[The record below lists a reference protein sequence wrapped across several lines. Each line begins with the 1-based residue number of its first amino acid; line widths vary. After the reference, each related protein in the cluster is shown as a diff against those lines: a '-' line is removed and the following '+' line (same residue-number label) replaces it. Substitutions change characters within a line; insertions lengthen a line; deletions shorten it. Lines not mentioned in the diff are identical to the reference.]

1 MTILGMLGQVLLASA
16 IILSLFQVGKYPAIV
31 RWTALGISAVI
42 GFFKIGDLRL
52 IAYPGG
58 VLGDLSITTQILL
71 VSVIAKQVLRIDI
84 LSVRDRSSL
93 LLSAAAGGLVLYP
106 LSSGLTMLDVY
117 SLGFESTALLIG
129 LAVLAVMG
137 WYLRPGAAIVIPVSV
152 IAFNF
157 GWLTS
162 TNVWDYLLDP
172 MLTLFAWGWLLIVF
186 TSRTLSTARPTA
198 DSKR

>member
-1 MTILGMLGQVLLASA
+1 MLGQVLLASA

-71 VSVIAKQVLRIDI
+71 ASVIVKQVLRIDI
-84 LSVRDRSSL
+84 LSARDRSSVFFA
-93 LLSAAAGGLVLYP
+93 AAAGGLVLYP
-106 LSSGLTMLDVY
+106 LSSGLTILDVY

-157 GWLTS
+157 GWLAS

>member
-1 MTILGMLGQVLLASA
+1 MIGQVLLASA
-16 IILSLFQVGKYPAIV
+16 IILALFQVGKYPAIV
-31 RWTALGISAVI
+31 RWTALTISAVI

-58 VLGDLSITTQILL
+58 VLGDLSITSQILL
-71 VSVIAKQVLRIDI
+71 ASVIVKQVPWIDI
-84 LSVRDRSSL
+84 LSARDRSSIFL
-93 LLSAAAGGLVLYP
+93 AAAAGGLVLYP
-106 LSSGLTMLDVY
+106 LSSGLTMLDIY

-129 LAVLAVMG
+129 LAVLAVVG

-172 MLTLFAWGWLLIVF
+172 MLALFAWGWLLIVF

-198 DSKR
+198 DSRR

>member
-1 MTILGMLGQVLLASA
+1 MSILGMLGQVLLTSA
-16 IILSLFQVGKYPAIV
+16 IILSLFQIGKYPMIV

-71 VSVIAKQVLRIDI
+71 MSVIAKQVLRVDI
-84 LSVRDRSSL
+84 LSARDRSSL
-93 LLSAAAGGLVLYP
+93 LFSVAAGGLVLYP

-137 WYLRPGAAIVIPVSV
+137 WYLRPGTAIVIPVSV

-198 DSKR
+198 DSRR

>member
-1 MTILGMLGQVLLASA
+1 MLGQVLLASA

-71 VSVIAKQVLRIDI
+71 ASVIVKQVLRIDI
-84 LSVRDRSSL
+84 LSARDRSSVFL
-93 LLSAAAGGLVLYP
+93 AAAAGGLVLYP

-137 WYLRPGAAIVIPVSV
+137 WYLRPGAAIVVPVSV

-172 MLTLFAWGWLLIVF
+172 MLALFAWGWLLIVF
-186 TSRTLSTARPTA
+186 TSRTLSTARATA

>member
-1 MTILGMLGQVLLASA
+1 MLGQVLLASA
-16 IILSLFQVGKYPAIV
+16 IILLLFQVGKYPAIV
-31 RWTALGISAVI
+31 RWTVLGISAVI

-71 VSVIAKQVLRIDI
+71 ASVIVKQVLRIDI
-84 LSVRDRSSL
+84 LSARDRSSVFL
-93 LLSAAAGGLVLYP
+93 AAAAGGLVLYP
-106 LSSGLTMLDVY
+106 LSSGLTMLDIY

-137 WYLRPGAAIVIPVSV
+137 WYLRPGAAIVVPVSV

-172 MLTLFAWGWLLIVF
+172 MLALFAWGWLLIVF
-186 TSRTLSTARPTA
+186 TSRPLSTARPTA
-198 DSKR
+198 DSRR

>member
-1 MTILGMLGQVLLASA
+1 MLGQVLLASA

-31 RWTALGISAVI
+31 RWTVLGISAVL

-71 VSVIAKQVLRIDI
+71 ASVIVKQVLRIDI
-84 LSVRDRSSL
+84 LSARDRSSVFL
-93 LLSAAAGGLVLYP
+93 PAAAGGVVLYP

-172 MLTLFAWGWLLIVF
+172 MLALFAWGWLLIVF
-186 TSRTLSTARPTA
+186 TSRPLSTARPTA
-198 DSKR
+198 DSRR

>member
-1 MTILGMLGQVLLASA
+1 MLGQVLLASA

-31 RWTALGISAVI
+31 RWTVLGISAVL

-71 VSVIAKQVLRIDI
+71 ASVIVKQVLRIDI
-84 LSVRDRSSL
+84 LSARDRSSVFFA
-93 LLSAAAGGLVLYP
+93 AAAGGLVLYP

-172 MLTLFAWGWLLIVF
+172 MLALFAWGWLLIVF

-198 DSKR
+198 DSRR

>member
-1 MTILGMLGQVLLASA
+1 MIGQVLLASA

-71 VSVIAKQVLRIDI
+71 ASVIVKQVPRIDI
-84 LSVRDRSSL
+84 LSARDRSSVFL
-93 LLSAAAGGLVLYP
+93 AAAAGGLVVYP
-106 LSSGLTMLDVY
+106 FSSGLTMLDVY

-137 WYLRPGAAIVIPVSV
+137 WYLRPGAAIVIPLGV

-172 MLTLFAWGWLLIVF
+172 MLALFAWGWLLIVF

-198 DSKR
+198 DSQR

>member
-1 MTILGMLGQVLLASA
+1 MLGQVLLASA
-16 IILSLFQVGKYPAIV
+16 IVLSLFQVGKYPAIV
-31 RWTALGISAVI
+31 RWTALGISAGI

-71 VSVIAKQVLRIDI
+71 ASVIVKQVLRIDI
-84 LSVRDRSSL
+84 LSARDRSSVFIA
-93 LLSAAAGGLVLYP
+93 AAAGGLVLYP

>member
-1 MTILGMLGQVLLASA
+1 MSILGMLGQVLLVSA
-16 IILSLFQVGKYPAIV
+16 IILLLFQVGKYPAIV

-71 VSVIAKQVLRIDI
+71 ASVIVKQVLRIDI
-84 LSVRDRSSL
+84 LSARDRSSVFL
-93 LLSAAAGGLVLYP
+93 AAAAGGLVLYP
-106 LSSGLTMLDVY
+106 LSSGLTMLDIY

-137 WYLRPGAAIVIPVSV
+137 WYLRPGAAIVVPVSV

-172 MLTLFAWGWLLIVF
+172 MLALFAWGWLLIVF
-186 TSRTLSTARPTA
+186 TSRPLSTARPTA
-198 DSKR
+198 DSRR

>member
-1 MTILGMLGQVLLASA
+1 MIGQVLLASA
-16 IILSLFQVGKYPAIV
+16 IILALFQVGKYPAIV
-31 RWTALGISAVI
+31 RWTALTISAVI

-71 VSVIAKQVLRIDI
+71 ASVIVKQVPRIDI
-84 LSVRDRSSL
+84 LSARDRSSVFL
-93 LLSAAAGGLVLYP
+93 AAAAGGLVVYP
-106 LSSGLTMLDVY
+106 FSSGLTMLDVY

-137 WYLRPGAAIVIPVSV
+137 WYLRPGAAIVIPLGV

-172 MLTLFAWGWLLIVF
+172 MLALFAWGWLLIVF

-198 DSKR
+198 DSQR

>member
-1 MTILGMLGQVLLASA
+1 MIGQVLLASA
-16 IILSLFQVGKYPAIV
+16 IILALFQVGKYPAIV
-31 RWTALGISAVI
+31 RWTALTISAVI

-58 VLGDLSITTQILL
+58 VLGDLSITSQILL
-71 VSVIAKQVLRIDI
+71 ASVIVKQVPRIDI
-84 LSVRDRSSL
+84 LSARDRSSIFL
-93 LLSAAAGGLVLYP
+93 AAAAGGLVLYP
-106 LSSGLTMLDVY
+106 LSSGLTMLDIY

-129 LAVLAVMG
+129 LAVLAVVG

-172 MLTLFAWGWLLIVF
+172 MLALFAWGWLLIVF

-198 DSKR
+198 DSQR

>member
-1 MTILGMLGQVLLASA
+1 MLGQVLLASA

-31 RWTALGISAVI
+31 RWTALGISAVV
-42 GFFKIGDLRL
+42 GFFKIGDLRV

-71 VSVIAKQVLRIDI
+71 TSVIVKQVLRIDI
-84 LSVRDRSSL
+84 LSARDRSSVFL
-93 LLSAAAGGLVLYP
+93 AAAAGGLVLYP

-172 MLTLFAWGWLLIVF
+172 MLALFAWGWLLIVF

>member
-1 MTILGMLGQVLLASA
+1 MLGQVLLASA

-31 RWTALGISAVI
+31 RWTALGMSAVI

-71 VSVIAKQVLRIDI
+71 ASVIVKQVLRIDI
-84 LSVRDRSSL
+84 LSVRDRSSVFIA
-93 LLSAAAGGLVLYP
+93 AAAGGLVLYP

-129 LAVLAVMG
+129 LAVLAVIG

>member
-1 MTILGMLGQVLLASA
+1 MLGQVLLASA
-16 IILSLFQVGKYPAIV
+16 IILLLFQVGKYPAIV
-31 RWTALGISAVI
+31 RWTVLGISAGI

-71 VSVIAKQVLRIDI
+71 ASVIVKQVLRIDI
-84 LSVRDRSSL
+84 LSARDRSSVFL
-93 LLSAAAGGLVLYP
+93 AAAAGGLVLYP
-106 LSSGLTMLDVY
+106 LSSGLTMLDIY

-137 WYLRPGAAIVIPVSV
+137 WYLRPGAAIVVPVSV

-172 MLTLFAWGWLLIVF
+172 MLALFAWGWLLIVF
-186 TSRTLSTARPTA
+186 TSRPLSTARPTA
-198 DSKR
+198 DSRR

>member
-1 MTILGMLGQVLLASA
+1 MLGQVLLASA

-31 RWTALGISAVI
+31 RWTVLGISAVL

-71 VSVIAKQVLRIDI
+71 ASVIVKQVLRIDI
-84 LSVRDRSSL
+84 LSARDRSSVFL
-93 LLSAAAGGLVLYP
+93 PAAAGGVVLYP
-106 LSSGLTMLDVY
+106 LSSGLTMLDIY

-172 MLTLFAWGWLLIVF
+172 MLALFAWGWLLIVF
-186 TSRTLSTARPTA
+186 TSRPLSTARPTA
-198 DSKR
+198 DSRR

>member
-1 MTILGMLGQVLLASA
+1 MLGQVLLASA

-31 RWTALGISAVI
+31 RWTVLGISAVI

-71 VSVIAKQVLRIDI
+71 ASVIVKQVLRIDI
-84 LSVRDRSSL
+84 LSARDRSSVFL
-93 LLSAAAGGLVLYP
+93 AAAAGGLVLYP

-198 DSKR
+198 DSMR

>member
-1 MTILGMLGQVLLASA
+1 MSILGMLGQVLLASA
-16 IILSLFQVGKYPAIV
+16 IILLLFQVGKYPAIV
-31 RWTALGISAVI
+31 RWTVLGISAVL

-71 VSVIAKQVLRIDI
+71 ASVIVKQVLRIDI
-84 LSVRDRSSL
+84 LSARDRSSVFL
-93 LLSAAAGGLVLYP
+93 AAAAGGLVLYP
-106 LSSGLTMLDVY
+106 LSSGLTMLDIY

-137 WYLRPGAAIVIPVSV
+137 WYLRPGAAIVVPVSV

-172 MLTLFAWGWLLIVF
+172 MLALFAWGWLLIVF
-186 TSRTLSTARPTA
+186 TSRTLSTARATA
-198 DSKR
+198 DSRR

>member
-1 MTILGMLGQVLLASA
+1 MLGQVLLASA

-31 RWTALGISAVI
+31 RWTALGISAVV
-42 GFFKIGDLRL
+42 GFFKIGDLRV

-71 VSVIAKQVLRIDI
+71 TSVIVKQVLRIDI
-84 LSVRDRSSL
+84 LSARDRSSVFL
-93 LLSAAAGGLVLYP
+93 AAAAGGLVLYP

-117 SLGFESTALLIG
+117 SLGFESTAFLIG

-172 MLTLFAWGWLLIVF
+172 MLALFAWGWLLIVF

>member
-1 MTILGMLGQVLLASA
+1 MLGQVLLASA
-16 IILSLFQVGKYPAIV
+16 IILLLFQVGKYPAIV
-31 RWTALGISAVI
+31 RWTVLGISAVI

-71 VSVIAKQVLRIDI
+71 ASVIVKQVLRIDI
-84 LSVRDRSSL
+84 LSARDRSSVFL
-93 LLSAAAGGLVLYP
+93 AAAAGGLVLYP
-106 LSSGLTMLDVY
+106 LSSGLTMLDIY

-129 LAVLAVMG
+129 LAVLAVVG
-137 WYLRPGAAIVIPVSV
+137 WYLRPGAAIVVPVSV

-172 MLTLFAWGWLLIVF
+172 MLALFAWGWLLIVF
-186 TSRTLSTARPTA
+186 TSRPLSTARPTA
-198 DSKR
+198 DSRR

>member
-1 MTILGMLGQVLLASA
+1 MSILGMLGQVLLASA

-31 RWTALGISAVI
+31 RWTVLGISAVI

-71 VSVIAKQVLRIDI
+71 ASVIVKQVLRIDI
-84 LSVRDRSSL
+84 LSARDRSSVFL
-93 LLSAAAGGLVLYP
+93 AAAAGGLVLYP
-106 LSSGLTMLDVY
+106 LSSGLTMLDIY

-137 WYLRPGAAIVIPVSV
+137 WYLRPGAAIVVPVSV

-172 MLTLFAWGWLLIVF
+172 MLALFAWGWLLIVF

-198 DSKR
+198 DSRR

>member
-1 MTILGMLGQVLLASA
+1 MLGQVLLASA

-31 RWTALGISAVI
+31 RWTVLGISAVI

-71 VSVIAKQVLRIDI
+71 ASVIVKQVLRIDI
-84 LSVRDRSSL
+84 LSARDRSSVFL
-93 LLSAAAGGLVLYP
+93 AAAAGGLVLYP
-106 LSSGLTMLDVY
+106 LSSGLTMLDIY

-137 WYLRPGAAIVIPVSV
+137 WYLRPGAAIVVPVSV

-172 MLTLFAWGWLLIVF
+172 MLALFAWGWLLIVF

>member
-1 MTILGMLGQVLLASA
+1 MIGQVLLASA
-16 IILSLFQVGKYPAIV
+16 IILALFQVGKYPAIV
-31 RWTALGISAVI
+31 RWTALTISAVI

-58 VLGDLSITTQILL
+58 VLGDLSITSQILL
-71 VSVIAKQVLRIDI
+71 ASVIVKQVPRIDI
-84 LSVRDRSSL
+84 LSARDRSSIFL
-93 LLSAAAGGLVLYP
+93 AAAAGGLVLYP
-106 LSSGLTMLDVY
+106 LSSGLTMLDIY

-129 LAVLAVMG
+129 LAVLAVVG

-172 MLTLFAWGWLLIVF
+172 MLALFAWGWLLIVF

-198 DSKR
+198 DSRR

>member
-1 MTILGMLGQVLLASA
+1 MLGQVLLASA
-16 IILSLFQVGKYPAIV
+16 IILLLFQVAKYPAIV
-31 RWTALGISAVI
+31 RWTVLGISAVI

-71 VSVIAKQVLRIDI
+71 ASVIVKQVLRIDI
-84 LSVRDRSSL
+84 LSARDRSSVFL
-93 LLSAAAGGLVLYP
+93 AAAAGGLVLYP

-117 SLGFESTALLIG
+117 SLGFESTTLLIG
-129 LAVLAVMG
+129 LAVLAVVG

-172 MLTLFAWGWLLIVF
+172 MLALFAWGWLLTVF

>member
-1 MTILGMLGQVLLASA
+1 MSILGMLGQVLLTSA
-16 IILSLFQVGKYPAIV
+16 IILSLFQIGKYPMIV

-42 GFFKIGDLRL
+42 GFFKIGDLPL

-71 VSVIAKQVLRIDI
+71 MSVIAKQVLRVDI
-84 LSVRDRSSL
+84 LSARDRSSL
-93 LLSAAAGGLVLYP
+93 LFSVAAGGLVLYP

-117 SLGFESTALLIG
+117 SLGFESTAFLIG

-137 WYLRPGAAIVIPVSV
+137 WYLRPGTAIVIPVSV

-198 DSKR
+198 DSRR

>member
-1 MTILGMLGQVLLASA
+1 MIGQVLLASA
-16 IILSLFQVGKYPAIV
+16 IILALFQVGKYPAIV

-58 VLGDLSITTQILL
+58 VLGDLSITSQILL
-71 VSVIAKQVLRIDI
+71 ASVIVKQVPRIDI
-84 LSVRDRSSL
+84 LSARDRSSIFL
-93 LLSAAAGGLVLYP
+93 AAAAGGLVLYP
-106 LSSGLTMLDVY
+106 LSSGLTMLDIY

-129 LAVLAVMG
+129 LAVLAVVG

-172 MLTLFAWGWLLIVF
+172 MLALFAWGWLLIVF

-198 DSKR
+198 DSRR

>member
-1 MTILGMLGQVLLASA
+1 MIGQVLLASA

-58 VLGDLSITTQILL
+58 VLGDLSITSQILL
-71 VSVIAKQVLRIDI
+71 ASVIVKQVPRIDI
-84 LSVRDRSSL
+84 LSARDRSSIFL
-93 LLSAAAGGLVLYP
+93 AAAAGGLVLYP
-106 LSSGLTMLDVY
+106 LSSGLTMLDIY

-129 LAVLAVMG
+129 LAVLAVVG

-172 MLTLFAWGWLLIVF
+172 MLALFAWGWLLIVF

-198 DSKR
+198 DSRR